1 MIKVNKDIAEAFE
14 KVYAFI
20 TVAGF
25 CIIFAV
31 TLIGMLVGSVYFF
44 FMGLLSALIWFL
56 SSGFGSV
63 LLVMYRNSNR
73 QTELLEMAIQPNK
86 TPQAPAP
93 TEKKQPTFRSI
104 RV

>member
-1 MIKVNKDIAEAFE
+1 MIKVNKDIADAFE
-14 KVYAFI
+14 KVYAII

-31 TLIGMLVGSVYFF
+31 TLIGMLANGSVLLMFF
-44 FMGLLSALIWFL
+44 LGLLSAALWFL
-56 SSGFGSV
+56 GCGFGSV

-73 QTELLEMAIQPNK
+73 QTELLQMAIQPNK
-86 TPQAPAP
+86 TPEAPAA
-93 TEKKQPTFRSI
+93 KKEPQFRSI

>member
-1 MIKVNKDIAEAFE
+1 MIKVNKDMAEAFE

-31 TLIGMLVGSVYFF
+31 TLIGMFLSAGMLSI
-44 FMGLLSALIWFL
+44 GLLSALFWFL

-63 LLVMYRNSNR
+63 LLAMYRNSNR

-93 TEKKQPTFRSI
+93 TEKKEPTFRSI